1 MKKLIFLLFL
11 IPLCS
16 NAQIY
21 DHNRVFS
28 DSTEYID
35 FNQGFLDAKIYFR
48 GTGDYFIGFVSSS
61 AYFVPAAIC
70 YVTPPKDRRFIN
82 HQNPNNEYL
91 FSNVDYYYGYQ
102 YGATKKKR
110 KRLIQGALT
119 PVGIGVG
126 MVAILASIMSH

>member
-16 NAQIY
+16 KAQIY

-28 DSTEYID
+28 DSTQYKG
-35 FNQGFLDAKIYFR
+35 FNQGVLDARVYFR
-48 GTGDYFIGFVSSS
+48 GTGDYFIGLVSPS

-70 YVTPPKDRRFIN
+70 YAIPPKDRRFIN

-91 FSNVDYYYGYQ
+91 FSNADYYQGYR

-110 KRLIQGALT
+110 KRLRQGALT
-119 PVGIGVG
+119 PLTLIAVAVGVSF
-126 MVAILASIMSH
+126 VTH